1 MANKGKAP
9 KLRKFDEIVGGKIEF
24 QIQGRVLN
32 LWTTPDRFNATD
44 VGMIHMILVD
54 AEMTGPI
61 VVPLAD
67 DLLATPRTTIED
79 LIESTEKCV
88 GAVLARTCELEVD
101 ASKSMGKRGSEDV
114 ESLDDIVLTAYD
126 TSTTKELRIVS
137 VKVEDSD

>member
-1 MANKGKAP
+1 
-9 KLRKFDEIVGGKIEF
+9 
-24 QIQGRVLN
+24 
-32 LWTTPDRFNATD
+32 
-44 VGMIHMILVD
+44 MIHMILVD

-101 ASKSMGKRGSEDV
+101 ICCDKCSKSMGKKGSEDV